1 MPKTEDTISRFDLV
15 AAGASFYVE
24 RFSSNHDPESLV
36 LPLCFRNNI
45 TYGDVEGAILWITLH
60 PACDF
65 VTMTFY
71 EKDVPS
77 VWPSVCFKSSSFN
90 EVRKKLSDF
99 LRPSD
104 PEASDALRMTWNA
117 SGFLYWPS
125 ANWATAHGFN
135 LNALAYSAV
144 QKRDANVTKM
154 YLDAGASPMA
164 RTSSGDS
171 VALLGVANGM
181 LDLFGRQEFLD
192 TRSEETG
199 ETGLF
204 DLAREIDIDVL
215 KIAYRLGADPEIKN
229 IRGQTVLDLLDP
241 SHQDEVLAV
250 IAEAQSWKLREIV
263 PGCLPPVRTDGM
275 RRRL

>member
-1 MPKTEDTISRFDLV
+1 ME
-15 AAGASFYVE
+15 Y
-24 RFSSNHDPESLV
+24 
-36 LPLCFRNNI
+36 FR
-45 TYGDVEGAILWITLH
+45 ILELAR
-60 PACDF
+60 PA
-65 VTMTFY
+65 
-71 EKDVPS
+71 
-77 VWPSVCFKSSSFN
+77 
-90 EVRKKLSDF
+90 
-99 LRPSD
+99 
-104 PEASDALRMTWNA
+104 
-117 SGFLYWPS
+117 
-125 ANWATAHGFN
+125 WATAHGFN

-154 YLDAGASPMA
+154 YLDAGANPMA

-215 KIAYRLGADPEIKN
+215 RVAYRMGADPEIKN

-241 SHQDEVLAV
+241 PYQAEVLAV
-250 IAEAQSWKLREIV
+250 IAEAQSW
-263 PGCLPPVRTDGM
+263 
-275 RRRL
+275 